1 MEGWEVCVH
10 GWECVTGVCECEAG
24 TMYVG
29 LYGMGRQ
36 IMGCFL
42 LHNVSCLQVLTWPG
56 QQQQLNLVGIDQL
69 GNPTYFIIR
78 LSDGRSNINSGAFT
92 QAGDDLFFNSTSVSR
107 LLVCSTA

>member
-1 MEGWEVCVH
+1 
-10 GWECVTGVCECEAG
+10 
-24 TMYVG
+24 MYVG

-36 IMGCFL
+36 HHGL
-42 LHNVSCLQVLTWPG
+42 LSVTRCVLLQVLTWPG